1 MLERGRLFAG
11 PGRRRRRRRGDP
23 GPGDGVAGP
32 SRRDHVRVALAGN
45 PNCGKTSL
53 FNALTGARQ
62 HVANYPGVTVEQRT
76 GIADLGLGRA
86 EIVDLPGTY
95 SLSSFSPEERIAEAE
110 LMARPDVV
118 VVVADSTQL
127 ERGLVLLAQVM
138 QTGANPVLCL
148 NMADEARAAGQR
160 VDLAQMERLLGFPV
174 VETEGHRG
182 AGVDGL
188 RAAIARAA
196 GAPVSRHKLVLGEE
210 LDRALAAVRAALPEP
225 LAREAGA
232 AWTAVRLLL
241 ADPEHVERAES
252 SPGGEAAVAEAGR
265 QRRRLQAATGR
276 DVSVFVTGRY
286 FGFVDGL
293 LREVRSQ
300 RPRVDARALTDRIDA
315 VVVNP
320 WLGLPIFALAMYLVF
335 WLTFAVG
342 ELPMTWI
349 EAAVGWAGRAAGALW
364 PAGSDSPLRSL
375 VVDGVI
381 GGVGGVLVF
390 LPNILLLF
398 LGLAF
403 LEDAGYMARAA
414 FLIDHVMH
422 RFGLHGKSFIPML
435 TGFGCTVP
443 GIMATRTLE
452 NERDRLVTMLVLP
465 LMSCGAR
472 LPIWM
477 LLIPAFFPAAWR
489 APMMW
494 LIYLAGIVLALLL
507 ALLLRKT
514 LLRGEDT
521 PFVMEL
527 PPYRL
532 PTLRSVALKMLDRGG
547 LYLRKAGTTI
557 LGISILLWAA
567 TTFPKPASHRVDADI
582 AAGRIVVA
590 EAAAAPAA
598 PDAAVERLAP
608 AAVAARRAAEDLE
621 HSVAGRVGRAL
632 EPAFRPLGFDWKVV
646 TAMIGAFAAKEVFV
660 AQMGIVYSVAG
671 ADGAAGGAGPE
682 ALRARLAA
690 DYPPLVGLSMML
702 FMLVATPCMATVV
715 ITRRES
721 GSWRWAL
728 LQFGGLT
735 AAGYL
740 LSLAVYQAGR
750 LFV

>member
-1 MLERGRLFAG
+1 MAG
-11 PGRRRRRRRGDP
+11 AVADAT
-23 GPGDGVAGP
+23 GPPAL
-32 SRRDHVRVALAGN
+32 RDVRIALAGN

-62 HVANYPGVTVEQRT
+62 HVANYPGVTVERRT
-76 GIADLGLGRA
+76 GLCELVDVTA
-86 EIVDLPGTY
+86 EVVDLPGTY
-95 SLSSFSPEERIAEAE
+95 SLSSYSPEERIAEAE
-110 LMARPDVV
+110 MMARPDVV

-148 NMADEARAAGQR
+148 NMADEARAAGQSI
-160 VDLAQMERLLGFPV
+160 DLPQMERLLGFPV

-182 AGVDGL
+182 TGVPEL
-188 RAAIARAA
+188 CAAVARAA
-196 GAPVSRHKLVLGEE
+196 ARPGSRHKLVLGEE
-210 LDRALAAVRAALPEP
+210 LDRALSAIRTALPDGARAEP
-225 LAREAGA
+225 GA

-241 ADPEHVERAES
+241 GDPEHVERIEALA
-252 SPGGEAAVAEAGR
+252 GGTAAVAEAGR
-265 QRRRLQAATGR
+265 QRRQLAAATGR
-276 DVSVFVTGRY
+276 DVSVFVTERY

-293 LREVRSQ
+293 LREVRAQ
-300 RPRVDARALTDRIDA
+300 RPRVDSRQLTDRIDA
-315 VVVNP
+315 VVVNR
-320 WLGLPIFALAMYLVF
+320 WLGLPIFALAMYAIF

-342 ELPMTWI
+342 ELPMAWI
-349 EAAVGWAGRAAGALW
+349 EAAVGWAGRTVGSLW
-364 PAGSDSPLRSL
+364 PAGSGSLLRSL

-477 LLIPAFFPAAWR
+477 LLIPAFFPPVWR

-494 LIYLAGIVLALLL
+494 LVYATGILLALLL

-514 LLRGEDT
+514 LLRGDDT

-532 PTLRSVALKMLDRGG
+532 PTLRSVVLKMADRGG
-547 LYLRKAGTTI
+547 LYLSKAGTTI

-567 TTFPKPASHRVDADI
+567 TTFPRPSAYRVDAEV
-582 AAGRIVVA
+582 ATGRIVVA
-590 EAAAAPAA
+590 ETAAAPSGATA
-598 PDAAVERLAP
+598 ERLTP
-608 AAVAARRAAEDLE
+608 AGVAARRATEALE
-621 HSVAGRVGRAL
+621 HSVAGRVGRVL

-660 AQMGIVYSVAG
+660 SQMGIVYSIAG
-671 ADGAAGGAGPE
+671 ADGTANGAGPE

-690 DYPPLVGLSMML
+690 EYPPLAGLSMML
-702 FMLVATPCMATVV
+702 FMLVAAPCLATVV

-728 LQFGGLT
+728 LQLGGLT

-740 LSLAVYQAGR
+740 LSLTVFQVGR

>member
-1 MLERGRLFAG
+1 M
-11 PGRRRRRRRGDP
+11 
-23 GPGDGVAGP
+23 
-32 SRRDHVRVALAGN
+32 
-45 PNCGKTSL
+45 
-53 FNALTGARQ
+53 
-62 HVANYPGVTVEQRT
+62 
-76 GIADLGLGRA
+76 
-86 EIVDLPGTY
+86 VDLPGTY
-95 SLSSFSPEERIAEAE
+95 SLSSYSPEESIAEAE

-118 VVVADSTQL
+118 VVVADSARL

-148 NMADEARAAGQR
+148 NMADEARAAGQT

-182 AGVDGL
+182 LGVEEL
-188 RAAIARAA
+188 RAAIVRAA
-196 GAPVSRHKLVLGEE
+196 ASPVGRHKLVLGEE
-210 LDRALAAVRAALPEP
+210 LDRALAAVRAALPP
-225 LAREAGA
+225 SAATDPGA
-232 AWTAVRLLL
+232 DWTAVRLLL
-241 ADPEHVERAES
+241 ADPEHVERVSDLE
-252 SPGGEAAVAEAGR
+252 GGGAAVAEAGR
-265 QRRRLQAATGR
+265 QRRQLQAATRR
-276 DVSVFVTGRY
+276 DVSVFVSERY

-293 LREVRSQ
+293 LREVRVQ
-300 RPRVDARALTDRIDA
+300 RPRVDARQITDRIDA
-315 VVVNP
+315 VVVNR
-320 WLGLPIFALAMYLVF
+320 WLGLPIFALAMYAIF

-342 ELPMTWI
+342 EHPMGWL
-349 EAAVGWAGRAAGALW
+349 EAGVAWLGRGASSLW
-364 PAGSDSPLRSL
+364 PAGSGSLLRSL
-375 VVDGVI
+375 LVDGII
-381 GGVGGVLVF
+381 GGVGGVVVF

-398 LGLAF
+398 LGLAL

-435 TGFGCTVP
+435 TGFGCSVP

-472 LPIWM
+472 LPVWM
-477 LLIPAFFPAAWR
+477 LLVPAFFPAAWR
-489 APMMW
+489 APAMF
-494 LIYLAGIVLALLL
+494 LVYATGIALALLL

-514 LLRGEDT
+514 LLRGDDT

-557 LGISILLWAA
+557 LGLSILLWAA
-567 TTFPKPASHRVDADI
+567 TSLPRPASYRVDAAI

-590 EAAAAPAA
+590 EAGSAPAPA
-598 PDAAVERLAP
+598 PASGIERLTP
-608 AAVAARRAAEDLE
+608 AEAAARRAAEALE
-621 HSVAGRVGRAL
+621 DSVAGRAGRSL

-646 TAMIGAFAAKEVFV
+646 TAMLGAFAAKEVFV
-660 AQMGIVYSVAG
+660 SQMGIVYSIADAG
-671 ADGAAGGAGPE
+671 PALREAAPGPE
-682 ALRARLAA
+682 ALRHRLAA

-702 FMLVATPCMATVV
+702 FMLVATPCVATVV
-715 ITRRES
+715 VTRRES

-740 LSLAVYQAGR
+740 LSLAVFQTGR
-750 LFV
+750 LFA

>member
-1 MLERGRLFAG
+1 
-11 PGRRRRRRRGDP
+11 
-23 GPGDGVAGP
+23 
-32 SRRDHVRVALAGN
+32 
-45 PNCGKTSL
+45 
-53 FNALTGARQ
+53 
-62 HVANYPGVTVEQRT
+62 
-76 GIADLGLGRA
+76 
-86 EIVDLPGTY
+86 
-95 SLSSFSPEERIAEAE
+95 
-110 LMARPDVV
+110 
-118 VVVADSTQL
+118 
-127 ERGLVLLAQVM
+127 
-138 QTGANPVLCL
+138 
-148 NMADEARAAGQR
+148 
-160 VDLAQMERLLGFPV
+160 MERLLGFPV
-174 VETEGHRG
+174 VETVGHRG
-182 AGVDGL
+182 VGVEGL
-188 RAAIARAA
+188 RAAVARAA
-196 GAPVSRHKLVLGEE
+196 AAPVDGHKLVLGGE
-210 LDRALAAVRAALPEP
+210 LDLALGAVRAALPEP
-225 LAREAGA
+225 LAGEPGA

-252 SPGGEAAVAEAGR
+252 FPGGEAAVAEAGR
-265 QRRRLQAATGR
+265 QRRQLQAATGR
-276 DVSVFVTGRY
+276 DVSVFVTERY

-300 RPRVDARALTDRIDA
+300 RPRVDPRQLTDRIDA

-320 WLGLPIFALAMYLVF
+320 WLGLPIFALAMYLIF

-342 ELPMTWI
+342 EPPMGWI
-349 EAAVGWAGRAAGALW
+349 EAAVGWARQAAGGLW

-375 VVDGVI
+375 VVDGI
-381 GGVGGVLVF
+381 LGGVGGVLVF

-477 LLIPAFFPAAWR
+477 LLIPAFFPSAWR

-494 LIYLAGIVLALLL
+494 LIYVVGIVLALLL
-507 ALLLRKT
+507 ALLLRRT
-514 LLRGEDT
+514 LLRGDDT

-532 PTLRSVALKMLDRGG
+532 PTARSVAHKVADRGG

-567 TTFPKPASHRVDADI
+567 TSFPRPAAYRVDAAI

-590 EAAAAPAA
+590 DGAAAPAA
-598 PDAAVERLAP
+598 AAATGVERLTP
-608 AAVAARRAAEDLE
+608 AGREARRATEALE
-621 HSVAGRVGRAL
+621 YSVAGRVGRAL

-660 AQMGIVYSVAG
+660 SQMGIVYSIAG
-671 ADGAAGGAGPE
+671 AGGAADGAGPPGAE

-690 DYPPLVGLSMML
+690 DYPPLVGLSIML
-702 FMLVATPCMATVV
+702 FMLVAAPCLATVV

-728 LQFGGLT
+728 LQLVGLT
-735 AAGYL
+735 AVGYL
-740 LSLAVYQAGR
+740 LSLVVFQVGR